1 MDKEQHGS
9 DGKTYEKS
17 IKTIVKD
24 RWFAEEALSTFLIEV
39 ESIINSRPFT
49 PASNDIYNLEP
60 ITPNYLLLDRPS
72 LSYKPRVTNLE
83 NINLRKIWKA
93 VEAVIVMF
101 YRRSLKVYVTLLA

>member
-1 MDKEQHGS
+1 MEVMVKLT
-9 DGKTYEKS
+9 KRAL
-17 IKTIVKD
+17 KTIVKD

-49 PASNDIYNLEP
+49 PASNDINNLEP
-60 ITPNYLLLDRPS
+60 ITLNYLLLDRPS

-83 NINLRKIWKA
+83 NIILRKIWKA

-101 YRRSLKVYVTLLA
+101 YRRSLKVYVTLLE